1 MKDGLLFKIKFL
13 SLQKAC
19 KQPPYIPFTT
29 NSAKNKG
36 EENSS
41 RLPYK
46 NNSQPRNQTST
57 IHPPMMSST
66 ITQPEQ
72 LIMDS
77 DDSLRVTKS

>member
-13 SLQKAC
+13 SLK
-19 KQPPYIPFTT
+19 KHVNNPPYIPFTT

-36 EENSS
+36 KENSS

-46 NNSQPRNQTST
+46 NNSQPRNQTSK

-66 ITQPEQ
+66 ITQPQQ

-77 DDSLRVTKS
+77 DDSLRVIKS